1 MQMFITFFECGK
13 VNIRSKRCDY
23 YVQDFPSIYNKI
35 IRHFD
40 KFPLYNV
47 KSLDFKSFKQAAI
60 SYKEDGKN
68 NTQAIQQIINTMNSN
83 RDF

>member
-1 MQMFITFFECGK
+1 MFITFFECGK

-47 KSLDFKSFKQAAI
+47 KSLDFKSFKQQAI
-60 SYKEDGKN
+60 LFKQGGKIN
-68 NTQAIQQIINTMNSN
+68 AKAIQQIINSMNSK
-83 RDF
+83 RKF